1 MYRYIWST
9 WSFWRWTYT
18 LQSSRVDGFILC
30 CPSFRHFNRNRVL
43 WERRGLSLMAADTAD
58 ERYQLPLGIPM
69 YPNAAIYYY
78 YYYWAGESSLLVGRH
93 RPPGIHVCLP
103 NQKTSDSSQIMA
115 LLNCLEFT
123 SYNVLLCPRSSPYSL
138 WFEPQLYGG
147 IIRYVIFFKKKKTI
161 VFQL

>member
-1 MYRYIWST
+1 MYVGTFDLLGRSEDG
-9 WSFWRWTYT
+9 RNT

-78 YYYWAGESSLLVGRH
+78 Y
-93 RPPGIHVCLP
+93 
-103 NQKTSDSSQIMA
+103 
-115 LLNCLEFT
+115 
-123 SYNVLLCPRSSPYSL
+123 
-138 WFEPQLYGG
+138 
-147 IIRYVIFFKKKKTI
+147 
-161 VFQL
+161 